1 MKVKRLKGQQQR
13 SRNVRAACML
23 RQSQDNARSSG
34 IVRANGRLSDTRV
47 ITKWR
52 ARRSKDGQVMKVRKL
67 DSHAQ
72 TDRQTDTHTQRE
84 RERERET
91 AGVRIVDVFSRH
103 ATTRISANGRRYC

>member
-1 MKVKRLKGQQQR
+1 
-13 SRNVRAACML
+13 
-23 RQSQDNARSSG
+23 
-34 IVRANGRLSDTRV
+34 
-47 ITKWR
+47 
-52 ARRSKDGQVMKVRKL
+52 MKVRKL